1 MLISIIRRGAHPL
14 VLSVCSIPSFEEVQG
29 IVRISFPYLGKRS
42 SLLSR
47 YLGGPVRLVLG
58 WSSLLSHEVG
68 GSCQS
73 FFEDQVECFS
83 E

>member
-29 IVRISFPYLGKRS
+29 IVRISFPYPGRRS

-47 YLGGPVRLVLG
+47 YLGGACP
-58 WSSLLSHEVG
+58 
-68 GSCQS
+68 S
-73 FFEDQVECFS
+73 FFGMELSSVA
-83 E
+83 